1 MVAFIGHL
9 HGLELY
15 LPSVLRYCGKA
26 SGLEETRQ
34 IHAQVLKTYFKND
47 PFISNSILRMYLD
60 LGEVEV
66 ARRVFNT
73 MPKRNVISWNS
84 MIFGCIKAG
93 EGKWIHAFV
102 CRNKLRFRE
111 SCISLHRDVLEVRS
125 YWHCF
130 SYLSKHF
137 LQEESW
143 RLEFYDRMKVNPD
156 ELINEKFKI
165 KPNIKHY
172 GCLIDLLGRAGRLEN
187 AHRIIDEMPM
197 EPDSMDSSCYFLL
210 SNLYAKAGKWGNVD
224 AIRAVMKARVVR
236 KNPGCSSVMINGIIH
251 EFLVGKEMGVKCSEV
266 IQAKL
271 EEVTSKLKMEGYRP
285 DWSQVLLDVE
295 EEEKESLLGVHSEKL
310 AIAFGLVNLDKGAS
324 IHIVKPQSVW

>member
-143 RLEFYDRMKVNPD
+143 RLEFYD
-156 ELINEKFKI
+156 
-165 KPNIKHY
+165 
-172 GCLIDLLGRAGRLEN
+172 
-187 AHRIIDEMPM
+187 
-197 EPDSMDSSCYFLL
+197 DSSCYFLL